1 MADTT
6 RPRSAAPHDPGVEDS
21 EAADARASTSPADG
35 RTDGR
40 TDGPTNRPSGAD
52 PGSRTGDDDRTLRRD
67 ETDTGSEPDSPAD
80 LPKGQLVAT
89 VKRAFR
95 GFKRDNLTD
104 LAAGLTYYGVLSVLP
119 GLVVLFSVL
128 GLLGPNAA
136 NQVVG
141 QAEQLAPGSTAN
153 FVRTLVQQ
161 AQGSRSGAG
170 LAAFLG
176 IIVAVW
182 SASGYVA
189 AFMRASNKIYSMP
202 EGRPIWKT
210 VPIRI
215 GVTLL
220 AVVILTVAAAI
231 VVLSGPIAHAVG
243 DVVGLGDTSVLVW
256 NIVKWPVLVIIVA
269 ALLAVLYW
277 AAPNA
282 RQGGI
287 RWLSP
292 GGMVGVIGWIVVSA
306 LFAVYVVVAA
316 SYDKTYGSLAG
327 VIIFLVW
334 LWLTN
339 VAILFGAEVNAELDR
354 GRAIAGGMPD
364 GVEPFAEPRDTR
376 AMDDRDREAVE
387 QALRG
392 RD

>member
-6 RPRSAAPHDPGVEDS
+6 RPSPTARQDTGV
-21 EAADARASTSPADG
+21 ADAGATDRGPAGPGEGPEEATSPE
-35 RTDGR
+35 
-40 TDGPTNRPSGAD
+40 PSSSA
-52 PGSRTGDDDRTLRRD
+52 
-67 ETDTGSEPDSPAD
+67 EPDRPTD

-89 VKRAFR
+89 TKRALR
-95 GFKRDNLTD
+95 GFKRDNLSD

-119 GLVVLFSVL
+119 GLIVLFSVL
-128 GLLGPNAA
+128 GLLGPSAA
-136 NQVVG
+136 GEVVS
-141 QAEQLAPGSTAN
+141 QAERLAPGSAAN
-153 FVRTLVQQ
+153 VIKTLVEQ

-170 LAAFLG
+170 VAAVLG
-176 IIVAVW
+176 IVVAVW

-189 AFMRASNKIYSMP
+189 AFMRASNTIYGIP

-210 VPIRI
+210 VPIRV
-215 GVTLL
+215 GVTIL
-220 AVVILTVAAAI
+220 AVVVLTVAAAI
-231 VVLSGPIAHAVG
+231 VVLSGPVAHAVG
-243 DVVGLGDTSVLVW
+243 DVVGLGDTAVMVW
-256 NIVKWPVLVIIVA
+256 NIVKWPVLVVIVA

-292 GGMVGVIGWIVVSA
+292 GGLVGVLGWIGVSA

-339 VAILFGAEVNAELDR
+339 LAILFGAEVNAELDR
-354 GRAIAGGMPD
+354 GRAIEGGMPD
-364 GVEPFAEPRDTR
+364 RVEPFAEPRDTR

-387 QALRG
+387 QALRE
-392 RD
+392 RS

>member
-1 MADTT
+1 MADRTRRSSAAQHDTDLADAQATDARTT
-6 RPRSAAPHDPGVEDS
+6 RKDSRAGRAEPGRAGRNEPDRSSEFSTAAL
-21 EAADARASTSPADG
+21 AST
-35 RTDGR
+35 
-40 TDGPTNRPSGAD
+40 
-52 PGSRTGDDDRTLRRD
+52 L
-67 ETDTGSEPDSPAD
+67 
-80 LPKGQLVAT
+80 
-89 VKRAFR
+89 KRAFR
-95 GFKRDNLTD
+95 GFKRDNLQD

-136 NQVVG
+136 NTVVS
-141 QAEQLAPGSTAN
+141 QAERLAPGSASN
-153 FVRTLVQQ
+153 VIKTLVEQ

-170 LAAFLG
+170 VAAVLG
-176 IIVAVW
+176 IVVAVW

-189 AFMRASNKIYSMP
+189 AFMRASNTIYGIP

-210 VPIRI
+210 IPIRI

-220 AVVILTVAAAI
+220 AVVVLTIAAAI
-231 VVLSGPIAHAVG
+231 VVLSGPVAHGVG
-243 DVVGLGDTSVLVW
+243 DIVGLGDTAVLVW
-256 NIVKWPVLVIIVA
+256 SIVKWPVLVIIVA
-269 ALLAVLYW
+269 TLLAVLYW

-292 GGMVGVIGWIVVSA
+292 GGLVGVIGWIVASV
-306 LFAVYVVVAA
+306 LFAIYVVVAG
-316 SYDKTYGSLAG
+316 SYDKTWGSMAG

-339 VAILFGAEVNAELDR
+339 LAILFGAEVNAELDR
-354 GRAIAGGMPD
+354 GRAIEGGMPD
-364 GVEPFAEPRDTR
+364 RVEPFAEPRDTR

-387 QALRG
+387 RALRE
-392 RD
+392 RS

>member
-6 RPRSAAPHDPGVEDS
+6 RRSSAPRPGTGVEDS
-21 EAADARASTSPADG
+21 RAADER
-35 RTDGR
+35 
-40 TDGPTNRPSGAD
+40 
-52 PGSRTGDDDRTLRRD
+52 
-67 ETDTGSEPDSPAD
+67 SEPDNPTD
-80 LPKGQLVAT
+80 LPKGQLRAT
-89 VKRAFR
+89 VKRAFG

-128 GLLGPNAA
+128 GLLGPDAA
-136 NQVVG
+136 NQVVS
-141 QAEQLAPGSTAN
+141 QAEQLAPGSTAE

-170 LAAFLG
+170 LATVLG
-176 IIVAVW
+176 ILVAIW

-189 AFMRASNKIYSMP
+189 AFMRASNKIYGMP

-220 AVVILTVAAAI
+220 AVVVLTVAAAI
-231 VVLSGPIAHAVG
+231 VVLTGPVAHAVG
-243 DVVGLGDTSVLVW
+243 DVFGLGDTAVLVW

-292 GGMVGVIGWIVVSA
+292 GGLVGVLGWIIVSA
-306 LFAVYVVVAA
+306 LFALYVLIAA

-339 VAILFGAEVNAELDR
+339 IAILFGAEVNAELDH
-354 GRAIAGGMPD
+354 GRAIAAGLPEE
-364 GVEPFAEPRDTR
+364 VEPFARPRDTR
-376 AMDDRDREAVE
+376 AMDDRDREAIQE
-387 QALRG
+387 TLRD